1 MKVTYIE
8 HSGFLVELEDAYF
21 LFDYYKGGIPKM
33 NPEKD
38 IVVFVS
44 HKHGDHYNSAI
55 FGLLEEYPYVTYIL
69 SHEVPV
75 KWFIAQEEERGKD
88 VEPYLIKVRKKLDYE
103 FTLHNG
109 KILKVRTVK
118 STDLGVAYLLSYA
131 EQTIYHAGDLNLWLW
146 SGETDQANENMRKAF
161 WSSMEELRGKN
172 VDVAFVPLDP
182 RQGEDSFAGLL
193 AYLEVTNTKKVFPM
207 HCWGNYNI
215 IKEFLKEYPLYG
227 DVVQM
232 VSQEGQVFRL

>member
-8 HSGFLVELEDAYF
+8 HSGFLLETADAYF
-21 LFDYYKGGIPKM
+21 LFDYYKGGIPVM

-55 FGLLEEYPYVTYIL
+55 FGLLDEYPHVQYIL

-75 KWFIAQEEERGKD
+75 KWFIAQEAEKGRD
-88 VEPYLIKVRKKLDYE
+88 VEPYLFKVRKRMDYE
-103 FTLHNG
+103 FILHNG
-109 KILKVRTVK
+109 KILKVHTLK
-118 STDLGVAYLLSYA
+118 STDLGVAYLLEY
-131 EQTIYHAGDLNLWLW
+131 EGKTIYHAGDLNLWLW
-146 SGETDQANENMRKAF
+146 EEETAQANENMVKAF
-161 WSSMEELRGKN
+161 WNSMEELRGKD

-182 RQGEDSFAGLL
+182 RQQKDAFAGLE

-207 HCWGNYNI
+207 HCWGRYNI
-215 IKEFLKEYPLYG
+215 IREFLTMHPQEG
-227 DVVQM
+227 DVVQ
-232 VSQEGQVFRL
+232 VITKEQQQFLL

>member
-1 MKVTYIE
+1 MQITYIE

-21 LFDYYKGGIPKM
+21 LFDYYKGGIPRM

-55 FGLLEEYPYVTYIL
+55 FGLLEEYPHVKYIL

-75 KWFIAQEEERGKD
+75 KWFIAQEAERGKD
-88 VEPYLIKVRKKLDYE
+88 VEPYLIKVRKKQDYE
-103 FTLHNG
+103 FVLHNG
-109 KILKVRTVK
+109 NMLKVHTLK
-118 STDLGVAYLLSYA
+118 STDLGVAYLLSYRGKNL
-131 EQTIYHAGDLNLWLW
+131 YHAGDLNLWLW
-146 SGETDQANENMRKAF
+146 PGETTQVNDNMRKAF
-161 WSSMEELRGKN
+161 GNSMEELREKR

-182 RQGEDSFAGLL
+182 RQEEDAFAGLE
-193 AYLEVTNTKKVFPM
+193 AYLEVTDTKKVFPM

-215 IKEFLKEYPLYG
+215 IREFLKKHPNYQE
-227 DVVQM
+227 VVQL
-232 VSQEGQVFRL
+232 VSQEGQRFLL

>member
-1 MKVTYIE
+1 MQVTYIE
-8 HSGFLVELEDAYF
+8 HSGFLVELEDVYF

-33 NPEKD
+33 NPKKD

-55 FGLLEEYPYVTYIL
+55 FGLLEEYPHVKYIL
-69 SHEVPV
+69 SHEVPI
-75 KWFIAQEEERGKD
+75 KWFIAQEAEKGRN
-88 VEPYLIKVRKKLDYE
+88 VEPYLIKVRKKQDYE

-109 KILKVRTVK
+109 KLLKVHTLK
-118 STDLGVAYLLSYA
+118 STDLGVAYLVSYGDK
-131 EQTIYHAGDLNLWLW
+131 TIYHAGDLNLWLW
-146 SGETDQANENMRKAF
+146 SGETAQANENMRKAF
-161 WSSMEELRGKN
+161 GSSMEDLRGKS

-182 RQGEDSFAGLL
+182 RQEEDSFAGLL

-215 IKEFLKEYPLYG
+215 IKEFLEEHPLCG